1 MADPSDEPTAVF
13 EKDFAIRISLVLGFI
28 LVVMGM
34 TNSMPSIPGLQELM
48 VSITGNESIK
58 IRRFSY
64 EYFFPLAFVVMM
76 IIVALK
82 HSQYR
87 HFKSKGTA
95 KKYFGLAMDIALV
108 VMAITVSISYV
119 IEIDS
124 ICMLDQISGV
134 RQELIQTSLQKEIEF
149 AQMMGLP
156 EPTSVDDPDCVAN
169 LGVWLFLVIG
179 LAVTV
184 FLGYNIRVWGLPLV
198 GVAIA
203 VAAYTMLTIVVWYFW
218 GPDHNR
224 YLVTILGGEPRML
237 MDGRPNME
245 VVLTN
250 SAQGLLG
257 QFMNILLNTVFPYV
271 VLGNLFG
278 VSAGGQSLI
287 KVAFILT
294 RKLRGG
300 PAHAAII
307 SSAMFGTISGG
318 PVVNVLSTGVL
329 TIPMMLKRGFNKTF
343 AGGVEAAAS
352 SGGQIMPPVM
362 GVAAFILASMTAVP
376 YAEVIKAA
384 AIPAAAYFGALFVS
398 VIFQARKQ
406 GIEAQG
412 TLSEDMKMKGVDY
425 LHLVMIFAPVLL
437 ILFLLVTTKDAIGC
451 GPITDFFGAETV
463 INGVGNCQ
471 VISLPWFFEAVRNS
485 AGDAGSAGW
494 WAAAL
499 LMVLFFLD
507 KEIRQ
512 QPGKLISALA
522 DAGVMISTL
531 YLMFLAVSV
540 IDFCLNLTGLSGY
553 IARDATYLLEGFG
566 GSIGSNGAFLFIALL
581 VTMGLAVLLGMGM
594 PTVPAYLNVALLM
607 GPLLAGLGI
616 ANFTANMFI
625 FYFAVASAITPPVA
639 VAAFAAASITK
650 ADPMATGFSAVRS
663 GIVMFVI
670 PFVFAFYPELLL
682 IPQAQVDPNSGS
694 GGYLPGYDGQIHL
707 ASLLW
712 LIFRISLALYLL
724 GSVLARFDVRLIN
737 RNEAVVRLAIA
748 ALVVM
753 KSPTIYTAGIALAA
767 LILVW
772 HWRGRRAEKLA

>member
-1 MADPSDEPTAVF
+1 MADPVDEGEALAKTDLALRV
-13 EKDFAIRISLVLGFI
+13 ALVIGFV
-28 LVVMGM
+28 LVCIGM
-34 TNSMPSIPGLQELM
+34 INSMPAIPGMRELM
-48 VSITGNESIK
+48 VSITGNEDIVF
-58 IRRFSY
+58 RRFPY
-64 EYFFPLAFVVMM
+64 EYFFPIAFVIMM
-76 IIVALK
+76 VIVALK

-87 HFKSKGTA
+87 HYRDTA
-95 KKYFGLAMDIALV
+95 PGWKYFGLFMDLALV
-108 VMAITVSISYV
+108 IMAVVVSIAYL

-124 ICMLDQISGV
+124 ICMLDQMSGV
-134 RQELIQTSLQKEIEF
+134 RQELIQNALVKEQEF
-149 AQMMGLP
+149 AKMMGLP
-156 EPTSVDDPDCVAN
+156 IPTSVDDPDCIAN

-179 LAVTV
+179 LGITV

-198 GVAIA
+198 GVAIF
-203 VAAYTMLTIVVWYFW
+203 VAAYTMMTIVIWYVW
-218 GPDHNR
+218 GPDQNR
-224 YLVTILGGEPRML
+224 YLVTILGGEPRQL
-237 MDGRPNME
+237 LDGRPNME

-287 KVAFILT
+287 KMAFILT
-294 RKLRGG
+294 RRLRGG

-329 TIPMMLKRGFNKTF
+329 TIPMMIKRGFNKTF

-362 GVAAFILASMTAVP
+362 GVAAFILATMTAVP
-376 YAEVIKAA
+376 YSEVIKAA
-384 AIPAAAYFGALFVS
+384 ALPAVAYFGALFVS
-398 VIFQARKQ
+398 VVFQARKQ

-412 TLSEDMKMKGVDY
+412 FLPPEMRMTRTDY

-437 ILFLLVTTKDAIGC
+437 ILFLLVTPKDAIGC
-451 GPITDFFGAETV
+451 GPITDFFGAVAVMTPTGRCEV
-463 INGVGNCQ
+463 E
-471 VISLPWFFEAVRNS
+471 SLPWFFEAVRNS

-507 KEIRQ
+507 KEIRR
-512 QPGKLISALA
+512 QPGKLVKALA
-522 DAGVMISTL
+522 EAGIMISTL

-566 GSIGSNGAFLFIALL
+566 GSVGGNAVSLFVALL
-581 VTMGLAVLLGMGM
+581 VTMSLAILLGMGM

-616 ANFTANMFI
+616 ATFTAHMFI

-670 PFVFAFYPELLL
+670 PFIFAFYPELLL

-694 GGYLPGYDGQIHL
+694 GAYLPGYDGEIHL
-707 ASLLW
+707 ASLSW
-712 LIFRISLALYLL
+712 LIVRLCLALYLL
-724 GSVLARFDVRLIN
+724 GSVLARFDVRKIGRFEGIARLI
-737 RNEAVVRLAIA
+737 IA
-748 ALVVM
+748 ALIVTSTPATYVIGITAAVV
-753 KSPTIYTAGIALAA
+753 L
-767 LILVW
+767 LVW
-772 HWRGRRAEKLA
+772 HWRGSGQPVAT